1 MGRQACLWSF
11 ALMPAEPS
19 REPKDRRPLMEALE
33 RMWAQALTA
42 VSNVEDEAAR
52 VVQRAQTVAGW
63 SQDEVRR
70 QMSDLAERLAAQR
83 RELEQGL
90 EERVRGALQRLRV
103 PKREEVQALTAR
115 VERVAERLEKLERG
129 GGGAGGR
136 PPAEEEQ

>member
-1 MGRQACLWSF
+1 MAG
-11 ALMPAEPS
+11 EV
-19 REPKDRRPLMEALE
+19 PKDRRPVVEALE
-33 RMWAQALTA
+33 RMWAQAVTA
-42 VSNVEDEAAR
+42 MSSVEDEAAR

-90 EERVRGALQRLRV
+90 EERVRGALHRLRV

-129 GGGAGGR
+129 G
-136 PPAEEEQ
+136 

>member
-1 MGRQACLWSF
+1 MAG
-11 ALMPAEPS
+11 EV
-19 REPKDRRPLMEALE
+19 PKDRRPVVEALE
-33 RMWAQALTA
+33 RMWAQAVTA
-42 VSNVEDEAAR
+42 MSSVEDEAAR
-52 VVQRAQTVAGW
+52 VVQKAQTVAGW

-70 QMSDLAERLAAQR
+70 QMNDLTERLAAQR

-129 GGGAGGR
+129 G
-136 PPAEEEQ
+136 

>member
-1 MGRQACLWSF
+1 MTGQGFWRSESDMAGELS
-11 ALMPAEPS
+11 
-19 REPKDRRPLMEALE
+19 KDKRPVVEALE

-42 VSNVEDEAAR
+42 VSSVEDEAAR

-70 QMSDLAERLAAQR
+70 QMGDLAERLAAQR
-83 RELEQGL
+83 KELEQGL

-115 VERVAERLEKLERG
+115 VDRVAERLERLERG
-129 GGGAGGR
+129 A
-136 PPAEEEQ
+136 